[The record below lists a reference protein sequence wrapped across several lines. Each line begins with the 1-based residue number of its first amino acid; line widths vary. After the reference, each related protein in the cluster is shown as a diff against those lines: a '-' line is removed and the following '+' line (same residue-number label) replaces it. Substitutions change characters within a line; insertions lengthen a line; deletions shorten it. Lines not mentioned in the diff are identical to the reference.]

1 LSSDQATPE
10 AVSTPPPLAGGM
22 KDETSEPELRDTHFD
37 FFNKVFKVPKARFY
51 KPDNFDVPVFV
62 VDLGDL
68 QGELRLK
75 NLIKTFNIEENP
87 HDLELLGT
95 VVEALKFVEDVR
107 PGDRIPNEILDGS
120 ASWTVSPKHKLLA
133 KNRLEAQLIA
143 WLSGEESKMT
153 SAEEMNKFLAERENK
168 AKLREAFNKAAIA
181 LGLKEGDTTA
191 VLLRLEL
198 LARELCYIEALREA
212 FSSVPAIARRFKQ
225 VSDQYA
231 GDMRVM
237 DTVERVRA
245 LLRKGVK
252 EYQDIFLELD
262 AQTGEIISTL
272 KTIDNQITLIREKR
286 DKLRY
291 LQMKWTPLVRD
302 WSALVI
308 NQGARVQ
315 DLLGRTYRFLATRFD
330 TSKSLMKAR
339 KEQEEAQRLAQQK
352 QQEER
357 DAKEKEKAKK
367 K

>member
-1 LSSDQATPE
+1 
-10 AVSTPPPLAGGM
+10 M
-22 KDETSEPELRDTHFD
+22 TSEQKESAQPASDENAEPDLRDTHFD
-37 FFNKVFKVPKARFY
+37 FTNKVFKVPKARFY
-51 KPDNFDVPVFV
+51 KPDNLDVPVFV

-75 NLIKTFNIEENP
+75 NLIKTFNIEEGTR
-87 HDLELLGT
+87 DFELLAT
-95 VVEALKFVEDVR
+95 AVDALKFVEDVR
-107 PGDRIPNEILDGS
+107 PGDKIPNEILDGS

-143 WLSGEESKMT
+143 WLSGAESKMT
-153 SAEEMNKFLAERENK
+153 SPEEMNKFLAERENK
-168 AKLREAFNKAAIA
+168 AKLREAFNKAALA
-181 LGLKEGDTTA
+181 LGLQAGDTTA

-212 FSSVPAIARRFKQ
+212 FNAVPAIARRFKQ
-225 VSDQYA
+225 VSEQYA

-237 DTVERVRA
+237 DTVERVRS
-245 LLRKGVK
+245 LLRKGVQ

-272 KTIDNQITLIREKR
+272 KTIDNQIILIREKR

-291 LQMKWTPLVRD
+291 LQMKWTPLVRS
-302 WSALVI
+302 WSELVI

-339 KEQEEAQRLAQQK
+339 KEQEEQQRQAQIKAQQEK
-352 QQEER
+352 
-357 DAKEKEKAKK
+357 DALAKAKK

>member
-1 LSSDQATPE
+1 MEQKG
-10 AVSTPPPLAGGM
+10 AGGAAAQ
-22 KDETSEPELRDTHFD
+22 DENAEPVLRDTHFD
-37 FFNKVFKVPKARFY
+37 FENKVFKVPKARLY
-51 KPDNFDVPVFV
+51 KPDNLDVPVFV

-75 NLIKTFNIEENP
+75 NLMKTFNIETES
-87 HDLELLGT
+87 HDGQLLVT
-95 VVEALKFVEDVR
+95 AVDALKYVEDVR
-107 PGDRIPNEILDGS
+107 PGDKIPNEILDGS
-120 ASWTVSPKHKLLA
+120 ASWTVSPKHKMIA
-133 KNRLEAQLIA
+133 KCKLEAQLIA
-143 WLSGEESKMT
+143 WLSGAESKI
-153 SAEEMNKFLAERENK
+153 SSPEELNKFLAERENR

-212 FSSVPAIARRFKQ
+212 FSAVPAIARRFKQ
-225 VSDQYA
+225 VSEQYA

-237 DTVERVRA
+237 DTVERVRN
-245 LLRKGVK
+245 LLRKGVQ
-252 EYQDIFLELD
+252 EYQNIFLELD

-272 KTIDNQITLIREKR
+272 KTIDNQIIMIREKR

-291 LQMKWTPLVRD
+291 LQMKWTPLVRE
-302 WSALVI
+302 WSDLII

-315 DLLGRTYRFLATRFD
+315 DLLSRTYRFLATRFD

-339 KEQEEAQRLAQQK
+339 KEQEDQQRLAAQK
-352 QQEER
+352 AQEEK
-357 DAKEKEKAKK
+357 DAQAKAKK